1 MTKVRYSPAIG
12 LWSGFAK
19 QVQEE
24 RQREVKELP
33 EVPSVRKA
41 ARVVELGECT
51 SAPGSSA
58 SVRSSVRSHV
68 QSTGNEGWI
77 ELSAVLREW
86 ELESCK
92 RTASQWPYFGIATG
106 GATVASFE

>member
-68 QSTGNEGWI
+68 QSTGAGGTTKGSKGI
-77 ELSAVLREW
+77 ARGSKCPQ
-86 ELESCK
+86 SCK
-92 RTASQWPYFGIATG
+92 SG
-106 GATVASFE
+106 